1 MQATNHRPLTPVSF
15 LERTARV
22 FPSRTAVVDHDARL
36 TYRDLHERARCMA
49 TGLET
54 AGLKPGDRV
63 AFLAMNGAPLLT
75 AHFGVPMSG
84 AVLVAINPRLAR
96 REILYILNDAGV
108 AALVVDP
115 TLLPNIDQ
123 LHKECP
129 ELRTVITLGNA
140 EVFGADLT
148 YTDLLARGAAR
159 GLGYEIEDED
169 SLISLN
175 YTSGTSGYLKAVMYT
190 HRGAYLNA
198 LGNALE
204 VELTFSTRYLW
215 TLPMFHCNGWCYPW
229 AVTAVAG
236 THVCL
241 ERPVPADVFR
251 LVETERITHLCAA
264 PTVLIDLAQYAA
276 SNQIKLTNPLT
287 IMTGGASPA
296 PQVIRNIET
305 IGAKVIHLYGL
316 TETYGPSTFCQW
328 QPQWSALP
336 FEEQATLKAR
346 QGVADLMMEQR
357 VVREDMTDVEP
368 NGHEVGE
375 LVLRGNALM
384 KGYYG
389 DSEATQTTFRGGWF
403 HSGDLAVLHPDGYVE
418 VKDRAKDIIISG
430 AENVSTLEVE
440 RVIYTHPAVLE
451 VAVVASPHERFGE
464 VPKAFVVLK
473 PNTDLTTETLFA
485 HCRERLAG
493 FKCPKRV
500 EFVEQLPK
508 TSTGKIQK
516 YLLREQEW
524 KTVRERP
531 PAAFGGSPPHEGEN
545 NPG

>member
-1 MQATNHRPLTPVSF
+1 MDRNTRF
-15 LERTARV
+15 
-22 FPSRTAVVDHDARL
+22 
-36 TYRDLHERARCMA
+36 TYRELHERARCMA
-49 TGLET
+49 AGLET

-63 AFLAMNGAPLLT
+63 AFLAMNGEPLLT
-75 AHFGVPMSG
+75 AHFGVPISG
-84 AVLVAINPRLAR
+84 AVLVAMNPRLAR

-108 AALVVDP
+108 AALVLD
-115 TLLPNIDQ
+115 TGLFPNVDQ

-129 ELRTVITLGNA
+129 GLRSVITLGNDG
-140 EVFGADLT
+140 EVFGANLT
-148 YTDLLARGAAR
+148 YTDLLARGAGR
-159 GLGYEIEDED
+159 GVGHEIEDED
-169 SLISLN
+169 ALISLN

-251 LVETERITHLCAA
+251 LLETEFITHLCAA
-264 PTVLIDLAQYAA
+264 PTVLIDLAQHAA
-276 SNQIKLTNPLT
+276 SNQIKLTTPLT

-316 TETYGPSTFCQW
+316 TETYGPSTLCQW

-346 QGVADLMMEQR
+346 QGVADLMVEQR
-357 VVREDMTDVEP
+357 VVRQDMTDVEP

-375 LVLRGNALM
+375 LVLRGNGLM

-389 DSEATQTTFRGGWF
+389 DSEATQTAFRGGWF
-403 HSGDLAVLHPDGYVE
+403 HSGDLAVMHPDGYVE
-418 VKDRAKDIIISG
+418 IKDRAKDIIISG
-430 AENVSTLEVE
+430 GENVSTLEVE
-440 RVIYTHPAVLE
+440 RVIYTHPSVLE

-473 PNTDLTTETLFA
+473 PNADLTTEALFA
-485 HCRERLAG
+485 YCRERLAG
-493 FKCPKRV
+493 FKCPKRM

-516 YLLREQEW
+516 FVLRQQARSVEAIE
-524 KTVRERP
+524 
-531 PAAFGGSPPHEGEN
+531 
-545 NPG
+545 